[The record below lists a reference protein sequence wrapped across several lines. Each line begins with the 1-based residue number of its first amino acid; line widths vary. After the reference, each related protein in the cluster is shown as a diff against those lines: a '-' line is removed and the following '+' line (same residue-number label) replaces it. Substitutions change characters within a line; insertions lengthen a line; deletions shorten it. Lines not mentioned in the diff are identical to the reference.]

1 MRIINPAPMDDPRRV
16 QPLRDELTAI
26 GFTELRTPAE
36 VDALLGSERAPT
48 FVVVNSVCGC
58 AAGVARP
65 AVALALRT
73 AARRPDRLATV
84 FAGQD
89 GEATARAREYFAG
102 YPPSSPSL
110 FLLRDGRVVW
120 TVERARILGRDPQDV
135 AADVVAAFAEWCGEP
150 PR

>member
-1 MRIINPAPMDDPRRV
+1 
-16 QPLRDELTAI
+16 
-26 GFTELRTPAE
+26 
-36 VDALLGSERAPT
+36 
-48 FVVVNSVCGC
+48 
-58 AAGVARP
+58 
-65 AVALALRT
+65 
-73 AARRPDRLATV
+73 V